1 MDDIYKNIEEYN
13 PHKISRMLIVFD
25 YMIANM
31 LNNKKLYPVVVEL
44 FIRGRKLSISL
55 VFILQSYFALP
66 KNVYSTHYFEKCE
79 QTKTSTNWI

>member
-1 MDDIYKNIEEYN
+1 MDDIYKNIEGHN

-44 FIRGRKLSISL
+44 FI
-55 VFILQSYFALP
+55 
-66 KNVYSTHYFEKCE
+66 
-79 QTKTSTNWI
+79 